1 MLNML
6 HQMDKNANMTVIILN
21 NGTTA
26 MTGGQATAVTKTY
39 SELGDMDVDIPKLL
53 TAMGFDRIK
62 VVDQF
67 EYKDAKKVI
76 DEELKYEGF
85 SIVMTTRP
93 CALNF
98 KIKETPFY
106 VDPSV
111 CIGCRSCVKTNCPPI
126 IMKEYEGYDKLKS
139 SINKDMCVGCSVCA
153 QVCPVGAIKR
163 YEEEA

>member
-1 MLNML
+1 
-6 HQMDKNANMTVIILN
+6 
-21 NGTTA
+21 
-26 MTGGQATAVTKTY
+26 
-39 SELGDMDVDIPKLL
+39 
-53 TAMGFDRIK
+53 
-62 VVDQF
+62 
-67 EYKDAKKVI
+67 
-76 DEELKYEGF
+76 
-85 SIVMTTRP
+85 MTTRP

>member
-1 MLNML
+1 ML

-67 EYKDAKKVI
+67 EYKDAKK
-76 DEELKYEGF
+76 
-85 SIVMTTRP
+85 
-93 CALNF
+93 
-98 KIKETPFY
+98 
-106 VDPSV
+106 
-111 CIGCRSCVKTNCPPI
+111 
-126 IMKEYEGYDKLKS
+126 KLLMR
-139 SINKDMCVGCSVCA
+139 N
-153 QVCPVGAIKR
+153 
-163 YEEEA
+163 